1 MKLSTRRIFCLLLL
15 ACTGLVGC
23 KQESPKQEASN
34 NSQKVQP
41 VEEATTEAQT
51 PVTDQ
56 SAQKKEAEN
65 NGVAAK
71 TKDKNTENSETDE
84 KKDGTA
90 TANAAAEPT
99 TCGGA
104 TKAAESGCGGSVE
117 AKTDTPSAPAG
128 KQHFGG
134 KFTLTDEPVAV
145 SAIIEKAADFSGK
158 NIKVSARI
166 AKVCRKKGCW
176 MTLQPEAG
184 GDQYVRVTMK
194 DYGFFVPV
202 DCDGKTATV
211 EGTFKS
217 VELPEAQRKHLAE
230 DGGDDPNAIKGKAM
244 ELSLVATAIDIE

>member
-1 MKLSTRRIFCLLLL
+1 MKLSTRLIFCLLLL

-23 KQESPKQEASN
+23 KQESPKQEAPN

-41 VEEATTEAQT
+41 GDEATTEAQAS
-51 PVTDQ
+51 VTDQ

-65 NGVAAK
+65 NGAAAE
-71 TKDKNTENSETDE
+71 TKNNVTENSETDE
-84 KKDGTA
+84 KV

-104 TKAAESGCGGSVE
+104 TKAAESGCGGLVE
-117 AKTDTPSAPAG
+117 AKTDAPSAPAG

-134 KFTLTDEPVAV
+134 KFTLTDKPVAV
-145 SAIIEKAADFSGK
+145 STIIEKAADFSGK

-184 GDQYVRVTMK
+184 GGQYVRVTMK